1 MLLVL
6 HTVFVLMNS
15 SKISLDRPDLILL
28 QITSLRF
35 QKLFT
40 ALYMLLFITIFVKN
54 IQEVKQ

>member
-6 HTVFVLMNS
+6 HTVFVLMNL
-15 SKISLDRPDLILL
+15 SKISLDRPDLIIL